1 MRLEKNNPKGILYV
15 LIGMAVFSIQDSS
28 IKWIF
33 NDTTLYELY
42 FGRTIIAFVLLLI
55 FMKYKNIKLNLKTH
69 YPFLTTLRVLLFFL
83 GFSFFYTSL
92 TFMQLSMANAL
103 FFSSPFFISIF
114 SKIFLKEKIGIRR
127 LGAIVVG
134 FIGVYIVLNP
144 DFNDFKIINLAPV
157 ACGFCYA
164 GSMVILKITSDKDNV
179 YTQLSHLYIGAIIVS
194 LAFFVFMGDGRF
206 NTSSDPSMQ
215 FIFREWF
222 SNPKSA
228 WPVIFLMGCCGAIA
242 FTLLFKAYTIGSPPT
257 ISLFEYSLI
266 IYGSITGYILFNE
279 IPSTRTIVGSLIII
293 SSGLYIFYR
302 EKFKNQ
308 KIEHKY

>member
-1 MRLEKNNPKGILYV
+1 MKSEKNNLKGILYV
-15 LIGMAVFSIQDSS
+15 LIGMAIFTIQDAS

-33 NDTTLYELY
+33 NDTALYELY
-42 FGRTIIAFVLLLI
+42 FGRSIIAFVFLLI
-55 FMKYKNIKLNLKTH
+55 FMKYKKIKLNLKTH
-69 YPFLTTLRVLLFFL
+69 YPFLTTLRVLLFIL

-92 TFMQLSMANAL
+92 IFMSLSMAYAL
-103 FFSSPFFISIF
+103 FFSSPFFVSIF

-127 LGAIVVG
+127 IGAIVVG

-144 DFNDFKIINLAPV
+144 DFNDFKIINLGPV

-164 GSMVILKITSDKDNV
+164 GSMIIVKITNEKDNV

-194 LAFFVFMGDGRF
+194 LIFFVFIGDGRF
-206 NTSSDPSMQ
+206 DNSSNPSEQ
-215 FIFREWF
+215 FILREWF

-242 FTLLFKAYTIGSPPT
+242 FTLLFKAYNIGSPPT

-266 IYGSITGYILFNE
+266 IYGSIAGYILFNE
-279 IPSTRTIVGSLIII
+279 IPSRQTIFGSFVII

-302 EKFKNQ
+302 EKIKNQ
-308 KIEHKY
+308 EIDLKY